1 MNHGGPGNLGDRL
14 LGAAVMFLA
23 AAIGIRIGVELIYS
37 VMWQLIGLLA
47 VAVVI
52 YLLVLLGRRDRW

>member
-23 AAIGIRIGVELIYS
+23 AAVGIRIGVELIYS
-37 VMWQLIGLLA
+37 VMWQLVGLLA
-47 VAVVI
+47 IAGVV
-52 YLLVLLGRRDRW
+52 YLLALRGRRDRW